1 MRNSSDINTETPR
14 FTAIVLAA
22 DRSPDDPVAKATGVC
37 CKALTLVDDRPMVLR
52 VLDALNA
59 AKEIDTCIVCGPQ
72 RYAVNQDKELC
83 DRIASGHVKWV
94 ENRATPSSSTSHILQ
109 SLPKDR
115 SVLVTTADHAL
126 LNAQIVDYFCFHA
139 RTTGCDI
146 VIGLARHELLVAAY
160 PETRRTVT
168 RLRDGA
174 YCSCNLFAFLTP
186 RARTA
191 ADFWRKVEGRR
202 KKPWRMISAV
212 GWMAVLRY
220 LLGRLSLDEGLARI
234 SRQMGLIAGAVI
246 MPFPEAAIDVD
257 SIDDL
262 RLVQDIVRG

>member
-1 MRNSSDINTETPR
+1 MRNLSDVNTKTPH

-22 DRSPDDPVAKATGVC
+22 DRSPDNPVAKATGVC
-37 CKALTLVDDRPMVLR
+37 CKALTLVDGRPMVLR

-59 AKEIDTCIVCGPQ
+59 ANEIDACIMCGPQ
-72 RYAVNQDKELC
+72 RYAVNQDAELC
-83 DRIASGHVKWV
+83 DRIVSGHVKWV
-94 ENRATPSSSTSHILQ
+94 ENRATPSSSTLHILQ

-115 SVLVTTADHAL
+115 PVLVTTADHAL
-126 LNAQIVDYFCFHA
+126 LNAQIVDYFCSHA
-139 RTTGCDI
+139 RTTGRDI
-146 VIGLARHELLVAAY
+146 IIGLARHELLAAAY
-160 PETRRTVT
+160 PGTRRTVT

-191 ADFWRKVEGRR
+191 ADFWRNVEDRR
-202 KKPWRMISAV
+202 KKPWRMISTV

-234 SRQMGLIAGAVI
+234 SRQMGLIAGAII

-262 RLVQDIVRG
+262 RLVQDIVKH

>member
-1 MRNSSDINTETPR
+1 MRNLDDVNTETSR
-14 FTAIVLAA
+14 FTAVVLAA
-22 DRSPDDPVAKATGVC
+22 DRSPDDLVAKATGVC
-37 CKALTLVDDRPMVLR
+37 CKALTLVDGRPMVLR

-59 AKEIDTCIVCGPQ
+59 AKEIDACIICGPQ
-72 RYAVNQDKELC
+72 RYAVNQDAELC

-94 ENRATPSSSTSHILQ
+94 ENRATPSSSTLHVLQ
-109 SLPKDR
+109 SLPKD
-115 SVLVTTADHAL
+115 SPVLVTTADHAL
-126 LNAQIVDYFCFHA
+126 LNARMVDYFCSHA
-139 RTTGCDI
+139 RSTECDI

-160 PETRRTVT
+160 PETKRTVM

-186 RARTA
+186 RAHTA
-191 ADFWRKVEGRR
+191 ADFWRKMESRR

-212 GWMAVLRY
+212 GWIAVLRY

>member
-1 MRNSSDINTETPR
+1 MRNLSNVNTETSR
-14 FTAIVLAA
+14 FTAVVLAA
-22 DRSPDDPVAKATGVC
+22 SRSPDDPVAKATGVC
-37 CKALTLVDDRPMVLR
+37 CKALTLVDNRPMVLR

-59 AKEIDTCIVCGPQ
+59 AKEIDACIMCGPQ
-72 RYAVNQDKELC
+72 RYAVNQNKELC

-94 ENRATPSSSTSHILQ
+94 ENHATPSSSTLHILQ
-109 SLPKDR
+109 SLPED
-115 SVLVTTADHAL
+115 SPVLVTTADHAL
-126 LNAQIVDYFCFHA
+126 LTAQMVDYFCSHA

-146 VIGLARHELLVAAY
+146 VIGLAQYELLAAAY

-168 RLRDGA
+168 RLHDGA

-186 RARTA
+186 RAHTA
-191 ADFWRKVEGRR
+191 ADFWRKMEGRR

-234 SRQMGLIAGAVI
+234 SRRMGLIAGAVI

-262 RLVQDIVRG
+262 RLVQDIVRS